1 MTKNV
6 RNFDQWLKDYLIH
19 ENVTDEGVN
28 SNLAA
33 KAKEE
38 KAPFHHIVISEG
50 LLTLNKVYELAAKVL
65 SYDSIFIEE
74 NPLEGELEKVLSKR
88 LMERHKIVPIAIDK
102 AKRTLTIATWNPSNL
117 IMLDEIRRETKLS
130 PKPVFA
136 VYTQILEVLKENE
149 SDLTSIMEEMSESN
163 VSFEDVSKNEPE
175 PEEEVGKG
183 DEPIVVRMVNS
194 ILSEAIAERASD
206 IHIEPMEYHVRVRV
220 RVDGILINK
229 LTNLDKKLLP
239 QMVSRLKVMSGMDI
253 SETRRPQ
260 DGRFRLKTNAG
271 LQVDFRASSMA
282 TQYGEKI
289 VLRLTPREEQKFNL
303 DTIGFNEEEL
313 AIMRNALN
321 RPYGLILVTGP
332 TGSGKT
338 TTLYGML
345 GHLNKVEKN
354 IVTIEDPI
362 EREVYGINQ
371 TPVNH
376 KADVTFSSGLK
387 TILRQDPDIVMVGEI
402 RDTETAETTIQASL
416 TGHLVLSTL
425 HTNDS
430 SGSITRLKDM
440 GVDSYKIPSS
450 ILAVIAQRLIRS
462 NCSNCTVDYSPNAEE
477 LAMLRSFSRDNE
489 IPDDILLKR
498 GKGCRQ
504 CSQTGYKGRLGI
516 FEILVMDED
525 LKDAVIQNASASE
538 IRKLCIR
545 KGMKTMEDRG
555 MEHVLNGTTT
565 LEELQRVIFVF

>member
-6 RNFDQWLKDYLIH
+6 RNFDHWLKGYLLH
-19 ENVTDEGVN
+19 ENLTDEGVN
-28 SNLAA
+28 GNLEA
-33 KAKEE
+33 KAKAE
-38 KAPFHHIVISEG
+38 KVPFHHIVISEG
-50 LLTLNKVYELAAKVL
+50 LLTLTAVYELAKQVL
-65 SYDSIFIEE
+65 SYETVFIEE
-74 NPLEGELEKVLSKR
+74 NPLEEELEKVFSKR
-88 LMERHKIVPIAIDK
+88 LMNRHNIIPVAIDK
-102 AKRTLTIATWNPSNL
+102 EKKTVTVATWNPSNL
-117 IMLDEIRRETKLS
+117 IVLDEIRRETKLS

-149 SDLTSIMEEMSESN
+149 SDLHTIMEEMSQSA
-163 VSFEDVSKNEPE
+163 VSFEDVSKNESA

-183 DEPIVVRMVNS
+183 DEPLVVRMVNS

-229 LTNLDKKLLP
+229 LTNLDRKLLP

-260 DGRFRLKTNAG
+260 DGRFRLKTNTG
-271 LQVDFRASSMA
+271 LLVDFRASSMA
-282 TQYGEKI
+282 TQHGEKI
-289 VLRLTPREEQKFNL
+289 VLRLTPKQEQKFDL

-354 IVTIEDPI
+354 IVTIEDPV

-371 TPVNH
+371 TPVNQ
-376 KADVTFSSGLK
+376 KAEVTFSTGLK

-402 RDTETAETTIQASL
+402 RDKETAETTIQASL

-440 GVDSYKIPSS
+440 GVDAYKIPSS

-462 NCSNCTVDYSPNAEE
+462 NCPNCTADYSPSAEE
-477 LAMLRSFSRDNE
+477 MAMLRSFSPDAELPDNL
-489 IPDDILLKR
+489 LLKR

-504 CSQTGYKGRLGI
+504 CSQTGYKGRMGI
-516 FEILVMDED
+516 FEILIMDED
-525 LKDAVIQNASASE
+525 LKEAVVQNASSTE

-555 MEHVLNGTTT
+555 MEHVLSGRTT